1 MYYWGEIMMNKSSA
15 LIATALLSAGLFAC
29 SDTEEGSAEKMGKQ
43 IDQAMEEARAR
54 SEETK
59 KELAETM
66 EQTEKDLQEAM
77 DHAKEVTGEEMQELG
92 ESLQESGEEMQ
103 K

>member
-1 MYYWGEIMMNKSSA
+1 LTKDKDMMNRTIS
-15 LIATALLSAGLFAC
+15 LIAITFLSVGIFAC